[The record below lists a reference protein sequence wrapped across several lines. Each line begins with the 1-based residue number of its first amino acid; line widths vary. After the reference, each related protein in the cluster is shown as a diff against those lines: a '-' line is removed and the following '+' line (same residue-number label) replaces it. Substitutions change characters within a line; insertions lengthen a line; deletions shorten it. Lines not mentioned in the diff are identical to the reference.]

1 MKNKLILLVFGI
13 LFCCKNDNGDVDFSK
28 IYGDWYLNKWEYA
41 HTLKIN
47 RFGCISVDNNID
59 SVFNLSYE
67 IKNDTLYTWNIDKI
81 KHKRKILIL
90 NDSVFEIDGFHDNNG
105 IKKYI
110 TKDLNFNLDK

>member
-1 MKNKLILLVFGI
+1 MKNKLILFVLGI
-13 LFCCKNDNGDVDFSK
+13 LFCCKNDNDDVDSSE

-47 RFGCISVDNNID
+47 RFGSIFVDNNID
-59 SVFNLSYE
+59 TVFNLSYE
-67 IKNDTLYTWNIDKI
+67 IKNDTLYTWNTDKI